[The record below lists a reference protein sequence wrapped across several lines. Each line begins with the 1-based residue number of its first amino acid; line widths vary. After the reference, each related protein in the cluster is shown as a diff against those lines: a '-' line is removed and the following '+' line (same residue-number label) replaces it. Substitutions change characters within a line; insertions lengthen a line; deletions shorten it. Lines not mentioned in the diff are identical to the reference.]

1 MLTLRQILKT
11 QSGILE
17 NTKVKIVRHKDNR
30 QEYRHISRDRAALLE
45 YQKEQASDIF
55 GECDYIVSFIG
66 TERRKSVFIG
76 VFKVG
81 THKKRNGKIYYELEQ
96 VPEFDD
102 LIDRVVID
110 WGNNA
115 ISWHQWYH
123 RQEKEVIEILPQGYI
138 GNFPGLLQIVLEFSE
153 LKRLVANP
161 SSNHE
166 WYHHL
171 SAVNGVYM
179 ILDASTGM
187 QYIGSA
193 YGKEGIWQRWSEYA
207 RTITGDN
214 KELKGLIAKDPNYH
228 RHFRFSVLQTLPSN
242 VTKDEIIRVES
253 LYKNKLGSRVF
264 GLNSN

>member
-17 NTKVKIVRHKDNR
+17 NSTVKIVRHKDNR
-30 QEYRHISRDRAALLE
+30 QEYRHISKDRVALLE

-81 THKKRNGKIYYELEQ
+81 QHTERNGKIYYELEQ

-102 LIDRVVID
+102 LVDRVVID

-123 RQEKEVIEILPQGYI
+123 RQEKEVVEILPEGYI

-161 SSNHE
+161 NSNHE
-166 WYHHL
+166 WFHHL

-179 ILDASTGM
+179 ILDAFTGM

-207 RTITGDN
+207 KTITGGN
-214 KELKGLIAKDPNYH
+214 KELKELIAKDPDYH